1 MKKTL
6 KNSMMNEMLRQ
17 LRPILSHRDKIGY
30 IAARNYRILDDCLI
44 EFQVFRDELIK
55 KYGEVDKDES
65 GNDLPTLSIN
75 VSSPNFKQFC
85 DELEPFNN
93 MEHEVD
99 LMMANFDDAI
109 GCLSGEE
116 ILAIDWMLED

>member
-55 KYGEVDKDES
+55 KYGEVDKDEN
-65 GNDLPTLSIN
+65 GNDLPTISIN

>member
-30 IAARNYRILDDCLI
+30 IAARNYRILDDCLT
-44 EFQVFRDELIK
+44 EFQAFRDELIK
-55 KYGEVDKDES
+55 KYGEVDKDEN
-65 GNDLPTLSIN
+65 GNDLQTISIK
-75 VSSPNFKQFC
+75 VGSPNFKQFC
-85 DELEPFNN
+85 EELEPFNN

-99 LMMANFDDAI
+99 LMTAKFEDAV

-116 ILAIDWMLED
+116 ILSIDWMLED